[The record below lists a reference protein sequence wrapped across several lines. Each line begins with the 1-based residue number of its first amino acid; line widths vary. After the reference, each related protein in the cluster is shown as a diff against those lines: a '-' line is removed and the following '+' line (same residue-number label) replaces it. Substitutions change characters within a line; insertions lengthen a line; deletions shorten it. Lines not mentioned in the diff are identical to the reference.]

1 MYYYYGMECD
11 CTYYSGAIISCTCKI
26 FIGFRGGYCCDYRCE
41 LFKIQRP
48 VLYSSGN
55 TYNVKMFITGYGQKI
70 LPILSSVIELLGKV
84 IFTFAVIPHMGY
96 NGVIIC
102 EPVVWCAMAVYL
114 VMAYIKAVPKS
125 CPEA

>member
-1 MYYYYGMECD
+1 MHYYNGMECD
-11 CTYYSGAIISCTCKI
+11 CTYYTGGIVSCTCKI
-26 FIGFRGGYCCDYRCE
+26 LIRFRGGYRCDYRCE
-41 LFKIQRP
+41 LFKIQRS
-48 VLYSSGN
+48 VLYSSWN
-55 TYNVKMFITGYGQKI
+55 TYNFKMFITGYGQKI

-114 VMAYIKAVPKS
+114 VIAYIKAVPKS